1 MDKEWYIRL
10 THKEFWPMH
19 FLYPLAIV
27 SYPIWALRAK
37 SWLFFTAANPGI
49 ETGGMIGESKEEIN
63 KLIPPQYRPKNALIA
78 VGEKPNIVKM
88 RLLVANLSYPLIAKP
103 VVGARGL
110 MVEKVEDFDSLMA
123 HITRFSVD
131 FIVEEFI
138 DYPVEAAVL
147 YWKNPVSLESGI
159 QSITLKSFLS
169 VVGNNTDTVKDLLK
183 KNFRGILQ
191 IDRLMREKPELMAH
205 IPANGEDILVEPI
218 GNHCRGTMF
227 LNGNDLIN
235 EEMVTAFDKIQ
246 ANLKGCYFFR
256 LDLKVPS
263 VSDLQKGQNIKILEI
278 NGVGSEPA
286 HIYDPNYPLWKSWR
300 DTWLMWAKMYEVS
313 EANNFLGIPYQSL
326 KEFKTFMKRQD
337 DFVDAG
343 KN

>member
-1 MDKEWYIRL
+1 M
-10 THKEFWPMH
+10 P

-37 SWLFFTAANPGI
+37 SWTFFTAANPGI

-110 MVEKVEDFDSLMA
+110 MVEKVEDFDQLMA

-169 VVGNNTDTVKDLLK
+169 VDLRRMNLSM
-183 KNFRGILQ
+183 L
-191 IDRLMREKPELMAH
+191 DPMSWS
-205 IPANGEDILVEPI
+205 VE
-218 GNHCRGTMF
+218 
-227 LNGNDLIN
+227 
-235 EEMVTAFDKIQ
+235 
-246 ANLKGCYFFR
+246 
-256 LDLKVPS
+256 
-263 VSDLQKGQNIKILEI
+263 
-278 NGVGSEPA
+278 
-286 HIYDPNYPLWKSWR
+286 
-300 DTWLMWAKMYEVS
+300 
-313 EANNFLGIPYQSL
+313 
-326 KEFKTFMKRQD
+326 
-337 DFVDAG
+337 
-343 KN
+343 